1 MRLSWRQLMR
11 RREDGHGLRA
21 RPRLLLL
28 TIGGTVLETLVVWGS
43 GLTTSLGLAAGV
55 TAPAPFDIFHD
66 VRWLAVY
73 HWSWPSLVWEAAL
86 FLAFRSVLDT
96 ALILEAWPLD
106 RPRPAWG
113 EAWRQCAAFT
123 AVAALLVAPW
133 VTLLFAMAVVSISWL
148 AFIGVPG
155 VFVVAVLV
163 HHGAVST
170 RWWRERPALRSAGWM
185 CLAFLVLS
193 LDGAALTLSPL
204 WLRVPVATAAGLF
217 NAWAWVGVVGA
228 VVSRR
233 VPQPFRPLP
242 PVGVALFGVLVAWGT
257 ALGFDVVT
265 APGHLSHD
273 IRPPA
278 GAGQPVLIVGGFDSK
293 WNGVPHATLP
303 GRFDEQRFSYLG
315 LGVAGEPL
323 AYTSDDT
330 HQSLPV
336 LDRLMAVQ
344 VAALAAHAGQPV
356 NVVAESEGSL
366 VAETYLLAYPGAP
379 VRRLVLLSPLVQP
392 ARVYYP
398 RGHDGWGVGAGWG
411 LRAVAAVLEK
421 LSPVRISTDTP
432 LFRSMLDEA
441 PAIRTILTCPVPGV
455 TRLALFPLAD
465 AVAAPHPTT
474 VGARQIVVPAF
485 HGGLLGNPAAD
496 RAVAL
501 ELEGRTVPRF
511 ARWALT
517 ERLLRAVGSAWQVPV
532 LPLTLNRAWDEP
544 HREPSCADIARR
556 LQATVR

>member
-1 MRLSWRQLMR
+1 MRFPRRPWLR

-21 RPRLLLL
+21 RPRLLVL
-28 TIGGTVLETLVVWGS
+28 TIGGTVLEALVVWGS

-55 TAPAPFDIFHD
+55 TAPPPFDVFHD

-73 HWSWPSLVWEAAL
+73 HWSWSSLIWEAAL
-86 FLAFRSVLDT
+86 FVAFRSALDAT
-96 ALILEAWPLD
+96 LILEAWPAD
-106 RPRPAWG
+106 RPRPSWG
-113 EAWRQCAAFT
+113 EAWRRCAAFT
-123 AVAALLVAPW
+123 SVAALLLAPW

-148 AFIGVPG
+148 AFIAVPG

-163 HHGAVST
+163 HHGAISS

-193 LDGAALTLSPL
+193 LDGAALTLSPT
-204 WLRVPVATAAGLF
+204 WLRVPVAMAAGLF

-233 VPQPFRPLP
+233 VPLPFRPLP
-242 PVGVALFGVLVAWGT
+242 PVGVALFAVVAAWGT

-265 APGHLSHD
+265 APGHLSRA
-273 IRPPA
+273 IRPPIA
-278 GAGQPVLIVGGFDSK
+278 AGQPVLIVGGFGST

-303 GRFDEQRFSYLG
+303 GGFDEHRFSYRG
-315 LGVAGEPL
+315 LGAGGKPL

-330 HQSLPV
+330 HRSLPV
-336 LDRLMAVQ
+336 LDKLMAVQ
-344 VAALAAHAGQPV
+344 VAVFAARTGQPV

-366 VAETYLLAYPGAP
+366 VAETYLLAYPHAR

-398 RGHDGWGVGAGWG
+398 RGRDGWGVATGWG
-411 LRAVAAVLEK
+411 LRGIAAMLRR

-455 TRLALFPLAD
+455 PRLALFPLAD

-501 ELEGRTVPRF
+501 DIEGRTVPRF

-517 ERLLRAVGSAWQVPV
+517 ERFLRAAGSAWQVPV
-532 LPLTLNRAWDEP
+532 LPLTLNQAWNEP

-556 LQATVR
+556 LRTTVR